1 MARRAATVFLVLS
14 CVSAFCSTVAFSV
27 VALYR
32 YRVAGLDDFQLVLVG
47 TVMEATIF
55 VCEVPTG
62 VVADLVSRR
71 LSVIVGQVG
80 MGAALLI
87 EAAFPSLGGVLTG
100 QAIWGLAYTF
110 TSGATVAW
118 VAGELGEPGEAELTS
133 LFLRAGRLGSAAALV
148 GLPVAFGLGAWSLR
162 SPIVAAGLLQ
172 IGLGFWLFVN
182 MTESGFV
189 PVPKGDRSTWRHLA
203 ATGRSGLG
211 AVRRSAALRR
221 IALVLFI
228 AGGSSEAYDR
238 YHQKHLLADVGIPA
252 IGPRSGLFWLGVFGC
267 ASSVLG
273 IVVPGLVR
281 RWRPGANRG
290 RLSRWLTGLFA
301 AEAVA
306 LFAFALSGSFL
317 LAAWAALV
325 VERVRSVRQKL
336 LGAWIVPVTPKAH
349 RATVLSA
356 LEQADSVSQVTIGP
370 AMGVIGQR
378 YGLPVALLV
387 SAGALVPAIPVV
399 RFGRARRPTPGP
411 PP

>member
-1 MARRAATVFLVLS
+1 M
-14 CVSAFCSTVAFSV
+14 
-27 VALYR
+27 
-32 YRVAGLDDFQLVLVG
+32 
-47 TVMEATIF
+47 
-55 VCEVPTG
+55 
-62 VVADLVSRR
+62 
-71 LSVIVGQVG
+71 
-80 MGAALLI
+80 
-87 EAAFPSLGGVLTG
+87 
-100 QAIWGLAYTF
+100 
-110 TSGATVAW
+110 
-118 VAGELGEPGEAELTS
+118 
-133 LFLRAGRLGSAAALV
+133 
-148 GLPVAFGLGAWSLR
+148 
-162 SPIVAAGLLQ
+162 
-172 IGLGFWLFVN
+172 
-182 MTESGFV
+182 
-189 PVPKGDRSTWRHLA
+189 PVPRGDRSTWRQLA

-211 AVRRSAALRR
+211 EVRRSATLRR

-238 YHQKHLLADVGIPA
+238 YHQKHLLVDVGIPA
-252 IGPRSGLFWLGVFGC
+252 IGPRSGLFWLGVVGC

-281 RWRPGANRG
+281 RWQPGANRG

-378 YGLPVALLV
+378 YGLPVALLA
-387 SAGALVPAIPVV
+387 SAGALLPAIPVV
-399 RFGRARRPTPGP
+399 RFGRARRPRPGP
-411 PP
+411 RP